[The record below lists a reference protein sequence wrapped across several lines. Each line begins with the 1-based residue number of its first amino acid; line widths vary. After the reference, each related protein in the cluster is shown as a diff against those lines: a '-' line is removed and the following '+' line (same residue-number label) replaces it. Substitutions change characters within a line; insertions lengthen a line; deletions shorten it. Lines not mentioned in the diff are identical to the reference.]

1 MPMVANMRRIDLIA
15 KELDARILDTVEQVC
30 RT

>member
-1 MPMVANMRRIDLIA
+1 MVANMRRIDLIA
-15 KELDARILDTVEQVC
+15 NELDARILDTVEQVC